1 MTDGP
6 SPSMVD
12 VAFALRGTT
21 LARDHRLALSRALA
35 DALPWLADEP
45 MAAVHDVK
53 LVQGGGEPALL
64 SARSRLVVRVR
75 RERAGELAALAGRT
89 LQVGD
94 AALELGAAALR
105 ELAPHSTLYAHFVD
119 AAGSDEGAFLDSMA
133 GELRTLDV
141 RCHHVCGREQR
152 VRGPAEALRGYSL
165 LLHGLGAAA
174 SLRVLEH
181 GLGAHRLM
189 GCGVFVPHKTA
200 AAVGE

>member
-53 LVQGGGEPALL
+53 LVQGGVEPALL

-75 RERAGELAALAGRT
+75 RERAAM
-89 LQVGD
+89 
-94 AALELGAAALR
+94 
-105 ELAPHSTLYAHFVD
+105 PS
-119 AAGSDEGAFLDSMA
+119 S
-133 GELRTLDV
+133 
-141 RCHHVCGREQR
+141 
-152 VRGPAEALRGYSL
+152 
-165 LLHGLGAAA
+165 
-174 SLRVLEH
+174 
-181 GLGAHRLM
+181 
-189 GCGVFVPHKTA
+189 
-200 AAVGE
+200 